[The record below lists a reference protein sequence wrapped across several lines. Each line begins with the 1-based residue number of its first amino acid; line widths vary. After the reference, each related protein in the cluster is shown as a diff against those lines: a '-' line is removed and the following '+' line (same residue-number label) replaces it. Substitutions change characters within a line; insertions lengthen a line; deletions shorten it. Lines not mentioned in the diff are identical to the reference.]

1 MFLLYP
7 IFVIKTSLNICFLY
21 RHFVIEE
28 PTFCYRRTDIL
39 LFINLGNPWRSKT
52 IGGAKYIIKH
62 IYKIYINKG
71 LTSFRPKIYTFV

>member
-1 MFLLYP
+1 MFFYTDILLS
-7 IFVIKTSLNICFLY
+7 KN
-21 RHFVIEE
+21 RHFVLDK

-39 LFINLGNPWRSKT
+39 LFIKLENPWRSK
-52 IGGAKYIIKH
+52 ARRVFKYIIKH

>member
-1 MFLLYP
+1 MFLLYHT
-7 IFVIKTSLNICFLY
+7 FVIKTSLNICF
-21 RHFVIEE
+21 FV

-39 LFINLGNPWRSKT
+39 LFIKLENPWRSKAH
-52 IGGAKYIIKH
+52 GGAKYIIKH

>member
-1 MFLLYP
+1 MFFVPTFCYRRTDILLS
-7 IFVIKTSLNICFLY
+7 KN

-52 IGGAKYIIKH
+52 LGGAKYIIKH